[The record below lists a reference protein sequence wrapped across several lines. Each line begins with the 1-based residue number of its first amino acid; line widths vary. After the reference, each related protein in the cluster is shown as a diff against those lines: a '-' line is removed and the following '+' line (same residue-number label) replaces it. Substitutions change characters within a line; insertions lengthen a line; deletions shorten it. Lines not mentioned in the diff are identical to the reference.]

1 MHCFVSTP
9 DSRPR
14 GLTRLRPKTSGGMRA
29 LGRSRAERSSH
40 RRTPTLRARGRPMA
54 EALAPFL
61 GTWTVMMA
69 AMMLPSATP
78 MILLHRLGAD
88 GRLRTQLWSAA
99 FVAGYLVVW
108 ASVGIVVWGAG
119 IAANA
124 IVMPE
129 QRAFAVAAVLLLAG
143 VYQFTP
149 LKSTCLRACR
159 TPADF
164 LLTHWY
170 RGLSGQV
177 RLGVEH
183 GLYCLG
189 CCWALMALLAG
200 VGAMSLVW
208 AAGRAFVVLVEKVRP
223 EGAPLG
229 RIAVTWHLHGAAAL
243 SQRSE
248 L

>member
-1 MHCFVSTP
+1 MYQP
-9 DSRPR
+9 
-14 GLTRLRPKTSGGMRA
+14 
-29 LGRSRAERSSH
+29 LG
-40 RRTPTLRARGRPMA
+40 
-54 EALAPFL
+54 PFL
-61 GTWTVMMA
+61 GTWTVMTA

-78 MILLHRLGAD
+78 MILLHRLGAN
-88 GRLRTQLWSAA
+88 GRVRTQLWSAA

-108 ASVGIVVWGAG
+108 ASVGIVVWGAA
-119 IAANA
+119 IAASA

-129 QRAFAVAAVLLLAG
+129 ERALGVAAILLIAG

-164 LLTHWY
+164 LLTHWH

-189 CCWALMALLAG
+189 CCWALMALFVGA
-200 VGAMSLVW
+200 GAMSLMW
-208 AAGRAFVVLVEKVRP
+208 AVGIALVVLVEKVRP
-223 EGAPLG
+223 EGIAFG
-229 RIAVTWHLHGAAAL
+229 RIAGALLIAAAVIVFARPDLAL
-243 SQRSE
+243 SFGE
-248 L
+248 PM

>member
-1 MHCFVSTP
+1 M
-9 DSRPR
+9 DE
-14 GLTRLRPKTSGGMRA
+14 A
-29 LGRSRAERSSH
+29 LG
-40 RRTPTLRARGRPMA
+40 
-54 EALAPFL
+54 PFI

-88 GRLRTQLWSAA
+88 GRLRTQLWSGA

-119 IAANA
+119 MAANS
-124 IVMPE
+124 IVTQE
-129 QRAFAVAAVLLLAG
+129 ERAVAVAAILLVAG

-164 LLTHWY
+164 LLTHWH
-170 RGLSGQV
+170 RGLSGQL
-177 RLGVEH
+177 RLGIEH

-189 CCWALMALLAG
+189 CCWALMALFVG

-208 AAGRAFVVLVEKVRP
+208 AVGIALVVLVEKLRA
-223 EGAPLG
+223 EGVAFG
-229 RIAVTWHLHGAAAL
+229 RIAGALLIAAAVIVL
-243 SQRSE
+243 ARPE
-248 L
+248 LAISIGGPI

>member
-1 MHCFVSTP
+1 MT
-9 DSRPR
+9 
-14 GLTRLRPKTSGGMRA
+14 
-29 LGRSRAERSSH
+29 
-40 RRTPTLRARGRPMA
+40 

-99 FVAGYLVVW
+99 FIAGYLVVW

-119 IAANA
+119 IAASA
-124 IVMPE
+124 IIVPE
-129 QRAFAVAAVLLLAG
+129 QRAFAVAAILLIAG

-164 LLTHWY
+164 LLTHWH

-189 CCWALMALLAG
+189 CCWALMALFVGA
-200 VGAMSLVW
+200 GAMSLVW
-208 AAGRAFVVLVEKVRP
+208 AVGIAIVVLFEKVRP
-223 EGAPLG
+223 EGIAFG
-229 RIAVTWHLHGAAAL
+229 RIAGALLIAAAMIVFARPDL
-243 SQRSE
+243 AMSFGGP
-248 L
+248 

>member
-1 MHCFVSTP
+1 MYQP
-9 DSRPR
+9 
-14 GLTRLRPKTSGGMRA
+14 
-29 LGRSRAERSSH
+29 LG
-40 RRTPTLRARGRPMA
+40 
-54 EALAPFL
+54 PFL

-78 MILLHRLGAD
+78 MILLHRLGAN
-88 GRLRTQLWSAA
+88 GRVRTQLWSAA

-108 ASVGIVVWGAG
+108 ASVGIVVWGAA
-119 IAANA
+119 IAASA

-129 QRAFAVAAVLLLAG
+129 ERALGVAAILLIAG

-164 LLTHWY
+164 LLTHWH

-189 CCWALMALLAG
+189 CCWALMALFVGA
-200 VGAMSLVW
+200 GAMSLMW
-208 AAGRAFVVLVEKVRP
+208 AVGIALVVLVEKVRP
-223 EGAPLG
+223 EGITFG
-229 RIAVTWHLHGAAAL
+229 RIAGALLIAAAVIVFARPDLAL
-243 SQRSE
+243 SFGE
-248 L
+248 PM

>member
-1 MHCFVSTP
+1 
-9 DSRPR
+9 
-14 GLTRLRPKTSGGMRA
+14 MRA
-29 LGRSRAERSSH
+29 PVRSPNERASQPAR
-40 RRTPTLRARGRPMA
+40 TLRARGGRMDQ
-54 EALAPFL
+54 ALGPFL

-88 GRLRTQLWSAA
+88 GRVRTQLWSAA

-108 ASVGIVVWGAG
+108 ASVWIVVGGAA
-119 IAANA
+119 IVASA

-129 QRAFAVAAVLLLAG
+129 QRAGAVAAILLLAG

-170 RGLSGQV
+170 RGLSGQL

-189 CCWALMALLAG
+189 CCWALMALFVG

-208 AAGRAFVVLVEKVRP
+208 AAGIAVVVLVEKVRP
-223 EGAPLG
+223 EGVAFG
-229 RIAVTWHLHGAAAL
+229 RIAGGLLIVAAAVVL
-243 SQRSE
+243 ARPE
-248 L
+248 LAMSVGGPM

>member
-1 MHCFVSTP
+1 M
-9 DSRPR
+9 DQ
-14 GLTRLRPKTSGGMRA
+14 A
-29 LGRSRAERSSH
+29 LG
-40 RRTPTLRARGRPMA
+40 
-54 EALAPFL
+54 PFL

-88 GRLRTQLWSAA
+88 GRLRTQLWSAS

-108 ASVGIVVWGAG
+108 GSVGLVVWGAAM
-119 IAANA
+119 AASA
-124 IVMPE
+124 VVMPE
-129 QRAFAVAAVLLLAG
+129 QRAIAVAAILLLAG

-170 RGLSGQV
+170 RGLSGQL

-183 GLYCLG
+183 GLFCLG
-189 CCWALMALLAG
+189 CCWALMALFVG

-208 AAGRAFVVLVEKVRP
+208 AVGIAVVVLIEKVRP
-223 EGAPLG
+223 EGVAFG
-229 RIAVTWHLHGAAAL
+229 RIAGGLLITAAVIVFAFPEL
-243 SQRSE
+243 AMSVGRSI
-248 L
+248 

>member
-1 MHCFVSTP
+1 MYQP
-9 DSRPR
+9 
-14 GLTRLRPKTSGGMRA
+14 
-29 LGRSRAERSSH
+29 LG
-40 RRTPTLRARGRPMA
+40 
-54 EALAPFL
+54 PFL
-61 GTWTVMMA
+61 GTWTVMTA

-78 MILLHRLGAD
+78 MILLHRLGAN
-88 GRLRTQLWSAA
+88 GRVRTQLWSAA

-108 ASVGIVVWGAG
+108 ASVGIVVWGAA
-119 IAANA
+119 IAASA

-129 QRAFAVAAVLLLAG
+129 DRALGVATILLIAG

-164 LLTHWY
+164 LLTHWH

-189 CCWALMALLAG
+189 CCWALMALFVGA
-200 VGAMSLVW
+200 GAMSLMW
-208 AAGRAFVVLVEKVRP
+208 AVGIALVVLVEKVRP
-223 EGAPLG
+223 EGIAFG
-229 RIAVTWHLHGAAAL
+229 RIAGALLIVAAVIVFARPDLAL
-243 SQRSE
+243 SFGE
-248 L
+248 PM

>member
-1 MHCFVSTP
+1 MYQP
-9 DSRPR
+9 
-14 GLTRLRPKTSGGMRA
+14 
-29 LGRSRAERSSH
+29 LG
-40 RRTPTLRARGRPMA
+40 
-54 EALAPFL
+54 PFL

-78 MILLHRLGAD
+78 MILLHRLGAN
-88 GRLRTQLWSAA
+88 GRVRTQLWSAA

-108 ASVGIVVWGAG
+108 ASVGIVVWGAA
-119 IAANA
+119 IAASA

-129 QRAFAVAAVLLLAG
+129 ERALGVAAILLIAG

-164 LLTHWY
+164 LLTHWH

-177 RLGVEH
+177 RLGIEH

-189 CCWALMALLAG
+189 CCWALMALFVGA
-200 VGAMSLVW
+200 GAMSLMW
-208 AAGRAFVVLVEKVRP
+208 AVGIALVVLVEKVRP
-223 EGAPLG
+223 EGIAFG
-229 RIAVTWHLHGAAAL
+229 RIAGALLIAAAVIVFARPDLAL
-243 SQRSE
+243 SFGE
-248 L
+248 PM

>member
-1 MHCFVSTP
+1 
-9 DSRPR
+9 
-14 GLTRLRPKTSGGMRA
+14 MRA
-29 LGRSRAERSSH
+29 VARSRTERA
-40 RRTPTLRARGRPMA
+40 RRRSGPTLRARGGEMYQP
-54 EALAPFL
+54 LGPFL

-129 QRAFAVAAVLLLAG
+129 QRAFAVAAVLLLG
-143 VYQFTP
+143 GIYQLTP

-164 LLTHWY
+164 
-170 RGLSGQV
+170 
-177 RLGVEH
+177 
-183 GLYCLG
+183 
-189 CCWALMALLAG
+189 
-200 VGAMSLVW
+200 
-208 AAGRAFVVLVEKVRP
+208 
-223 EGAPLG
+223 
-229 RIAVTWHLHGAAAL
+229 
-243 SQRSE
+243 
-248 L
+248 

>member
-1 MHCFVSTP
+1 MPPYVRRT
-9 DSRPR
+9 R
-14 GLTRLRPKTSGGMRA
+14 GLVSNSRVHSAPGRRMEA
-29 LGRSRAERSSH
+29 LG
-40 RRTPTLRARGRPMA
+40 
-54 EALAPFL
+54 PFL

-88 GRLRTQLWSAA
+88 GRVRAQLWSAA

-108 ASVGIVVWGAG
+108 ASVGIVVWGAA
-119 IAANA
+119 IAASA

-129 QRAFAVAAVLLLAG
+129 ERALGVAAILLIAG

-164 LLTHWY
+164 LLTHWH

-177 RLGVEH
+177 RLGIEH

-189 CCWALMALLAG
+189 CCWALMALFVGA
-200 VGAMSLVW
+200 GAMSLVW
-208 AAGRAFVVLVEKVRP
+208 AVGIALVVLVEKVRP
-223 EGAPLG
+223 DGIAFG
-229 RIAVTWHLHGAAAL
+229 RIAGALLIAAAVIVFA
-243 SQRSE
+243 RP
-248 L
+248 

>member
-1 MHCFVSTP
+1 M
-9 DSRPR
+9 DQ
-14 GLTRLRPKTSGGMRA
+14 A
-29 LGRSRAERSSH
+29 LG
-40 RRTPTLRARGRPMA
+40 
-54 EALAPFL
+54 PFL
-61 GTWTVMMA
+61 STWTVMMA

-88 GRLRTQLWSAA
+88 GRTRTELWSAA

-119 IAANA
+119 MAASA

-129 QRAFAVAAVLLLAG
+129 HRAIAVAAILMLAG

-164 LLTHWY
+164 LFTHWR
-170 RGLSGQV
+170 RGLSGQL
-177 RLGVEH
+177 RLGIEH

-189 CCWALMALLAG
+189 CCWALMALFVG

-208 AAGRAFVVLVEKVRP
+208 AVGIALVVLIEKVRP
-223 EGAPLG
+223 EGVAFG
-229 RIAVTWHLHGAAAL
+229 RIAGVLLIAAGVIVLA
-243 SQRSE
+243 RPE
-248 L
+248 LAMSVGGPM

>member
-1 MHCFVSTP
+1 M
-9 DSRPR
+9 DE
-14 GLTRLRPKTSGGMRA
+14 A
-29 LGRSRAERSSH
+29 LG
-40 RRTPTLRARGRPMA
+40 
-54 EALAPFL
+54 PFL

-108 ASVGIVVWGAG
+108 ASVGIVVWGAA
-119 IAANA
+119 IAASA
-124 IVMPE
+124 IVTQE
-129 QRAFAVAAVLLLAG
+129 ERAVAVAAILLIAG

-164 LLTHWY
+164 LLTHWH
-170 RGLSGQV
+170 RGLSGQL

-189 CCWALMALLAG
+189 CCWALMALFVG

-208 AAGRAFVVLVEKVRP
+208 AAGIALVVLVEKVRP
-223 EGAPLG
+223 EGVSFG
-229 RIAVTWHLHGAAAL
+229 RIAGALLIAAAVIVL
-243 SQRSE
+243 ARPE
-248 L
+248 LAMSIGGPM

>member
-1 MHCFVSTP
+1 M
-9 DSRPR
+9 DE
-14 GLTRLRPKTSGGMRA
+14 A
-29 LGRSRAERSSH
+29 LG
-40 RRTPTLRARGRPMA
+40 
-54 EALAPFL
+54 PFL

-108 ASVGIVVWGAG
+108 ASVGIVVWGA
-119 IAANA
+119 AMTASA
-124 IVMPE
+124 IVTQE
-129 QRAFAVAAVLLLAG
+129 ERAVAVAAILLVAG

-164 LLTHWY
+164 LLTHWH
-170 RGLSGQV
+170 RGLSGQL

-189 CCWALMALLAG
+189 CCWALMALFVG

-208 AAGRAFVVLVEKVRP
+208 AVGIALVVLVEKLRP
-223 EGAPLG
+223 EGVSFG
-229 RIAVTWHLHGAAAL
+229 RIAGVLLIAAAVIVL
-243 SQRSE
+243 ARPE
-248 L
+248 LAMSIGGPM